1 MSQKPDNRDLRW
13 LMRAHPLQVLGFQRR
28 TERREAEAGR
38 SKGQKEKTKKEFY
51 PSGGPE
57 MELA

>member
-1 MSQKPDNRDLRW
+1 
-13 LMRAHPLQVLGFQRR
+13 MRAHSSEVLGFQRR
-28 TERREAEAGR
+28 TERGEAEAGR

-51 PSGGPE
+51 PSDGPE